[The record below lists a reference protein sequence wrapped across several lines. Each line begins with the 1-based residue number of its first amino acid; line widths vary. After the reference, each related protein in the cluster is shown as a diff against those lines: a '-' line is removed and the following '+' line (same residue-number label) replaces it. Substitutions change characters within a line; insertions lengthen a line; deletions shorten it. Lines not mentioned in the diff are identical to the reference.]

1 MEDEY
6 AQNGGGTWGGRLVQA
21 DGEMVMPLCGSEWQ
35 TPLHLMAAK
44 SWNVQAATV
53 EGQPQQPDPT

>member
-1 MEDEY
+1 MK
-6 AQNGGGTWGGRLVQA
+6 QQSSPQSRQR
-21 DGEMVMPLCGSEWQ
+21 DGDSPPPPQVCGSEWQ